1 MPECPEFLVESDRL
15 QMLNAETLKK
25 WRRRVVTVERDYLVR
40 RAREC
45 DAFSGMDSTIL
56 VEASPCSQYGMTGSR
71 FQCSK
76 NKDLDKMNVVV
87 D

>member
-1 MPECPEFLVESDRL
+1 MPEHPEFLVESDCL

-40 RAREC
+40 QAREC

-56 VEASPCSQYGMTGSR
+56 VEASPCTIPAPTTMAAAVTPSR
-71 FQCSK
+71 SLAQ
-76 NKDLDKMNVVV
+76 
-87 D
+87 